1 MTKRPEVLGKID
13 VSDPKLSTDPQSPET
28 AWQTEAGGR
37 VSLAEPPPPWEV
49 SDSELP
55 LSEAR
60 RFVDVPANWT
70 LRWINPRLL
79 DQFGW
84 RDWQPVMASDPK
96 VKVHVSSM
104 VSPEGNV
111 RRGGATG
118 DILAWMYTSWVES
131 RRRLLAEETD
141 RLTRS
146 SVEQQQ
152 QLKEDFRRGKYGPY
166 MRIESATH
174 PTHTM
179 GEGRTMRD

>member
-1 MTKRPEVLGKID
+1 
-13 VSDPKLSTDPQSPET
+13 
-28 AWQTEAGGR
+28 
-37 VSLAEPPPPWEV
+37 
-49 SDSELP
+49 
-55 LSEAR
+55 
-60 RFVDVPANWT
+60 
-70 LRWINPRLL
+70 
-79 DQFGW
+79 
-84 RDWQPVMASDPK
+84 MASDPK